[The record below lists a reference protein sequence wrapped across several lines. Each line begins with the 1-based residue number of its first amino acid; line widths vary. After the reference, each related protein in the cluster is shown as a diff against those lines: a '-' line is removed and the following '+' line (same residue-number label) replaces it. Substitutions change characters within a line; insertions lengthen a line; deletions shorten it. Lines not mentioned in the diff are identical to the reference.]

1 MINGLDY
8 KGIKVAV
15 SKKITT
21 KLKDKITF
29 SLMYSVSD
37 QKFENC
43 MDFLLITHEN
53 KSHFVYIKNF
63 QRLMCNKT
71 KNKNKKHF

>member
-29 SLMYSVSD
+29 SLMYSVMKIIWSI
-37 QKFENC
+37 
-43 MDFLLITHEN
+43 LLM
-53 KSHFVYIKNF
+53 YQIKN
-63 QRLMCNKT
+63 LKIVWISC
-71 KNKNKKHF
+71 

>member
-15 SKKITT
+15 SKTITT

-29 SLMYSVSD
+29 SLMYSVMKIIWSI
-37 QKFENC
+37 
-43 MDFLLITHEN
+43 LLM
-53 KSHFVYIKNF
+53 YQIKN
-63 QRLMCNKT
+63 LKIVWISC
-71 KNKNKKHF
+71 